1 MAKAHACIYVLA
13 GTNGAGK
20 SSIAGEMFRKAG
32 ADYFNPDEAAKRI
45 LAVNPTIN
53 LAKANIL
60 AWNEGKR
67 MLERSMSERLNFA
80 FETTLGGRTITSLL
94 QAALLAEIEVRI
106 WYVGLS
112 SPEQHIRRV
121 RARVAE
127 GGHDIPEAIIRQ
139 RYDNSR
145 INLIGLLP
153 RITELKLYDNSEEA
167 NPSSGIAPE
176 PRLILHLVKGQVV
189 EICDLSTVPE
199 WAKPVVA
206 AALKFQ

>member
-1 MAKAHACIYVLA
+1 MARAQACIYVLA

-20 SSIAGEMFRKAG
+20 SSIAGEMFRRAG

-45 LAVNPTIN
+45 LVVNPAIN

-67 MLERSMSERLNFA
+67 MLERSIAERLNFA

-94 QAALLAEIEVRI
+94 QAALSEEIEVRI
-106 WYVGLS
+106 WYMGLS
-112 SPEQHIRRV
+112 SPELHIARV

-127 GGHDIPEAIIRQ
+127 GGHDIPEAAIRQ
-139 RYDNSR
+139 RYNNSR

-153 RITELKLYDNSEEA
+153 RLTELKLYDNSEEA

-176 PRLILHLVKGQVV
+176 PRLILHLVKGKVV
-189 EICDLSTVPE
+189 EICDLPTVPE

-206 AALKFQ
+206 AALKLQ

>member
-67 MLERSMSERLNFA
+67 MLERSISERLNFA

-106 WYVGLS
+106 WYEGLS

>member
-1 MAKAHACIYVLA
+1 MAKAHACIYVLG

-67 MLERSMSERLNFA
+67 MLKRSIAERLNFA

>member
-45 LAVNPTIN
+45 LVVNPTIN

-67 MLERSMSERLNFA
+67 MLKRSIAERLNFA

-112 SPEQHIRRV
+112 SPELHIRRV

-145 INLIGLLP
+145 INLIGLLL